1 MHSLVFIT
9 QRRIWM
15 DYSGSLWQTL
25 KPPLGHEPS
34 SERVLRASWRNG
46 SCSVRVDPGPCLT
59 VWMEGIHNQE
69 GRLFSRTCEDRVLGT
84 HHVSVE
90 TRDMVLKK
98 QRVGFLASLLPTD
111 RGGTRT
117 SGLIIWSLLL
127 S

>member
-1 MHSLVFIT
+1 
-9 QRRIWM
+9 M
-15 DYSGSLWQTL
+15 DYSGSSWQTL
-25 KPPLGHEPS
+25 KPPLGQEPS

-46 SCSVRVDPGPCLT
+46 SCSVRVDPGPGLT

-98 QRVGFLASLLPTD
+98 QSRFPRL
-111 RGGTRT
+111 T
-117 SGLIIWSLLL
+117 SPH
-127 S
+127 